1 MCEIEEVSNNS
12 NSNFPPSVEIDGNI
26 QQIEPSNQNEQQINH
41 KKRNIFEVT
50 LSEPRAKKGRKR
62 HELKQPLPIP
72 IETLT
77 GVKADDSLWRFYKG
91 KYLSRKFFSFLL
103 KTLLQHKF
111 KYKSVNY
118 FHFNDFIFLHK
129 FKMIRL

>member
-1 MCEIEEVSNNS
+1 MCEIEEVSNES
-12 NSNFPPSVEIDGNI
+12 NSNFPPSVEIDENI
-26 QQIEPSNQNEQQINH
+26 QQIEPSNQNEPINQ

-50 LSEPRAKKGRKR
+50 LNEPRAKKGRKR

-91 KYLSRKFFSFLL
+91 KYLSKTQNLFFLVSSIIFILRTFSL
-103 KTLLQHKF
+103 FFTHKF
-111 KYKSVNY
+111 EILK
-118 FHFNDFIFLHK
+118 I
-129 FKMIRL
+129 

>member
-1 MCEIEEVSNNS
+1 MSNLTLAEKMKTKNLQKS
-12 NSNFPPSVEIDGNI
+12 SQHEYQYLQLSFFLFRTYSSYKCILVKIPITFSSS
-26 QQIEPSNQNEQQINH
+26 QILLTVPAPINQ

-50 LSEPRAKKGRKR
+50 LNEPRAKKGRKR

-91 KYLSRKFFSFLL
+91 KYLSKTQNRFFL
-103 KTLLQHKF
+103 
-111 KYKSVNY
+111 V
-118 FHFNDFIFLHK
+118 
-129 FKMIRL
+129 